1 MIEEEQRIRAGSE
14 VHLDEWVTP
23 EIADDHGY
31 IRAGKILEWMDVVGV
46 LAATRHCRRPVVTA
60 SIDGMELQKP
70 IRVGERVAMTASI
83 AFTSARS
90 IGVSVAMRHGAPDDA
105 TPPTSVGAYMT
116 FVALDEEGNSL
127 PVPQFQAGTPSEVAR
142 FREGRLR
149 SEFRKKM
156 MSGQLPDL
164 DAANAPQPENP
175 LFIRELLKLLPRS
188 LQLPFDRTRASGER
202 RRHLSYVH
210 KIEPIRGG
218 KLNFHGTLYGG
229 TLMRWIESSA
239 QLSARSH
246 LHGAPVRLVG
256 LHGLTF
262 IRPVAPHVFIHVR
275 SAIAHT
281 AADSLTALVN
291 VHAEDPT
298 AGRQTETLRAF
309 LTYAPV
315 AANGTGEP
323 VIRALECIGDEELGL
338 FKEVEHRLALQ
349 RTLRDGVAGA
359 LKLVRSAPADVTARE
374 SR

>member
-1 MIEEEQRIRAGSE
+1 MVEETPQIRPGAE

-23 EIADDHGY
+23 EIADENGY

-70 IRVGERVAMTASI
+70 IRVGERVAMTACI

-90 IGVSVAMRHGAPDDA
+90 IGVSVAMRHGMPDEA
-105 TPPTSVGAYMT
+105 TPPTSVAGYMT
-116 FVALDEEGNSL
+116 FVALDDSGTAV
-127 PVPQFQAGTPSEVAR
+127 PVPQFQPESPGEVAR
-142 FREGRLR
+142 FREGRIR
-149 SEFRKKM
+149 SEFRKGM
-156 MSGQLPDL
+156 ISGQLLDL
-164 DAANAPQPENP
+164 GAANEPPAENP

-188 LQLPFDRTRASGER
+188 LQLPFER
-202 RRHLSYVH
+202 MHANGQRHPHLSYVH

-218 KLNFHGTLYGG
+218 TLNFHGTLYGG
-229 TLMRWIESSA
+229 TLMRWIESAS

-246 LHGAPVRLVG
+246 MHGAPVRLVG

-262 IRPVAPHVFIHVR
+262 IRPVERHVFIHVR
-275 SAIAHT
+275 SVIAHT
-281 AADSLTALVN
+281 AQDTLTALVN

-298 AGRQTETLRAF
+298 AGGQVETLRAF

-315 AANGTGEP
+315 ATDGATAP
-323 VIRALECIGDEELGL
+323 AVCALECIGEEERAV

-349 RTLRDGVAGA
+349 RRLGEHVAVA
-359 LKLVRSAPADVTARE
+359 A
-374 SR
+374 